1 MKLPALT
8 LTAAALAVAPQAVAV
23 AASNAQEAGVAGI
36 APANTLQLRPK
47 AAMPTPTK
55 THRFA
60 PFVAPLSEPDLD
72 LLPRV
77 DPRES
82 ESRSSCERATTLC
95 YDPSTRRIVYKPA
108 RALMPDLPGLQAE
121 NISVRRDRITFK
133 YSF

>member
-1 MKLPALT
+1 MKLPALM
-8 LTAAALAVAPQAVAV
+8 LTAAALAAAPLATAA
-23 AASNAQEAGVAGI
+23 AASSTQEAGAASAVPGS
-36 APANTLQLRPK
+36 PLQLRPK
-47 AAMPTPTK
+47 AAMPTPAK

-60 PFVAPLSEPDLD
+60 PFVAPLSEPDPD